1 MMNLYMIE
9 PSAFSK
15 VLLHFS
21 GKRKKLTGFFARIEK
36 DKGSSNTSRRARHE
50 KVKLSKVNFRN
61 FNSAICEVKSN
72 LNSF

>member
-21 GKRKKLTGFFARIEK
+21 AKRKKLIGFFARIEK

-50 KVKLSKVNFRN
+50 IVKLSKVNFRN
-61 FNSAICEVKSN
+61 FRPSVR
-72 LNSF
+72 